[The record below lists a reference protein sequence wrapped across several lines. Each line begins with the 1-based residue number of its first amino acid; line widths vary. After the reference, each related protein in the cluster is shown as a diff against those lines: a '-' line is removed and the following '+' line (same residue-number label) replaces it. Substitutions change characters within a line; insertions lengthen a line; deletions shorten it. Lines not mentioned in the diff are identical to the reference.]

1 MKNEISFKESCD
13 RLKEKYKDCYP
24 YKGIKEFETKTKD
37 IAIRKA
43 RASIAAS
50 HWPFGDV
57 IKEKDKNHPSKMKSE
72 IRLIKGKYVLVK
84 LVKYKTLHPVEAA
97 GLVNKGLVIDTT
109 GKFSKLGKV
118 QALL

>member
-1 MKNEISFKESCD
+1 MKNEISFKKSCD
-13 RLKEKYKDCYP
+13 LLKEKYKDCYP
-24 YKGIKEFETKTKD
+24 YKGIKDFETKTKD
-37 IAIRKA
+37 IAIWKA
-43 RASIAAS
+43 RTYEG
-50 HWPFGDV
+50 PVV

-84 LVKYKTLHPVEAA
+84 LIKYKTLHPVEAA

-109 GKFSKLGKV
+109 GKFLKLGKV